1 MRMFHKTRYALA
13 VITTSSLV
21 ALPAAGQQQALP
33 PQAVQQQAAPAQTPV
48 QIPAGFQ
55 LNAIQQAFL
64 DQVLDAWQLHSG
76 KIATFKCSFERWEY
90 NVAFGPAPNIPLNKD
105 KGEVSYSRP
114 DKGSFQITKVAKFQ
128 AQPNQPGQQP
138 PAQPQGAWVEQPEAI
153 GEHWVCD
160 GKAVFE
166 YRHNQKQLVERPIPP
181 HLQGKAIADGPLPF
195 LFGAEAPK
203 LKQRYWMRIE
213 QQPNQNEIWL
223 IAKPKA
229 QAQAADFSE
238 VQVILDRER
247 MLPKAMQIQMPNGSR
262 HVYLF
267 DIANSQVNGTFA
279 RLQALFTRP
288 RVPAGWKRVVED
300 MPVEQ
305 AAQPVQP
312 TR

>member
-1 MRMFHKTRYALA
+1 MLHKTRYALA
-13 VITTSSLV
+13 VITISSLV
-21 ALPAAGQQQALP
+21 ALPAAGQQQAPP
-33 PQAVQQQAAPAQTPV
+33 PQAVQQAAPAQVPV
-48 QIPAGFQ
+48 QVPAGFQ

-114 DKGSFQITKVAKFQ
+114 DKGSFQITQVAKFQ

-138 PAQPQGAWVEQPEAI
+138 LAQPQGAWVEQPDAI

-305 AAQPVQP
+305 AAQPVQSP
-312 TR
+312 R